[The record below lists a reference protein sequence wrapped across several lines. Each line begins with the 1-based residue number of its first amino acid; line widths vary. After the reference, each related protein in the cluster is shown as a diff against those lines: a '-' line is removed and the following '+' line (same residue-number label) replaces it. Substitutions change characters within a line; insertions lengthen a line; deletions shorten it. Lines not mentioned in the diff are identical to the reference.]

1 MAHEHK
7 SGLAG
12 AYDRAVSNPL
22 WDSVITRE
30 HHLGQAA
37 ELVEAQTIL
46 QRKIRAIGDLTA
58 RDGDRIEGADI
69 IVDTD
74 AGAVTLTAGRVYVDG
89 RVLPVAAATLSA
101 VPMVG
106 AVTIGVRLV
115 ETYVTELDDP
125 SLLGLHPGSMAEGE
139 AGAARAVLSL
149 AWGYA
154 GDAGEGD
161 LYSVYLLKDGV
172 PIDQSPP
179 PSLTGINAQIAVYDF
194 DANGNYVVTGCKVT
208 ALGKD
213 AGDQVFSIS
222 AGTANI
228 NGFKRTRNAALRHRE
243 EEASDQMRIPT
254 EVHTFGT
261 SPSTITLNHGPIATV
276 REVLVEKEITET
288 VTRGG
293 TPNGMDNLANTG
305 VLSIV
310 EVKQGGT
317 TYVEGTSYVR
327 SGDRVSWAPGGAEPT
342 SGSTYTVTY
351 RFLGVVVP
359 SVVTSTSITVA
370 GGVNGGQVQ
379 VDYDFHLPRVDVLGL
394 DENGMTVYIKGVSN
408 RANPL
413 PPQVPADVLPLAL
426 IDNQWGGKPEITNI
440 GVRAYTMAK
449 IDRMYNRLVD
459 TLDLVALE
467 RLQRDIDS
475 REPISKNGV
484 FVDPFTSDRYRD
496 PGTPQTAA
504 VFDGLIRLPIAPTI
518 HRLDQSGV
526 TLLDWTERVA
536 VEQPLAT
543 RCRLINPYQN
553 FATMPGQMTL
563 TPAVDYWTETATE
576 WTSDSTQ
583 AIAVPVSVT
592 TAAGWFPGQ
601 TVTTTTRQ
609 VAETRVVDER
619 TEMIDL
625 LREIEVA
632 FEIRGFFPAENLQSL
647 TFDGI
652 DITPSPTLVA
662 DGTGKITGT
671 FDIPADVPAGS
682 KAVVAQGQGGS
693 IAAAVFVGQG
703 TIDVTTMRRIITTT
717 VSEDITQPIMMQIE
731 IGGGIG
737 DPLAQTF
744 TLPAGRHI
752 AGVDIKI
759 CAIGDPDNAIVI
771 ELVTVE
777 NGIPT
782 TDVVAQAF
790 YDMHAAVIGDWTE
803 IRFVY
808 PIWLSGGV
816 EYAFVVKTDDGE
828 HSISTAALGDF
839 DAVNQRPVAS
849 QPYSIGTML
858 SSANARTWTPHQD
871 EDICFRLV
879 EAVFAPTTKTVA
891 LGTINVV
898 DMSDMLINAGVE
910 LPTAAASLHFEV
922 ELSGGEVT
930 LLRPG
935 QAWERQS
942 YYTGAVQVRAV
953 LSGSATVSPVL
964 FPVVLAVAGKVAAS
978 GTYVSRAFAMGT
990 GIDLIAW
997 LKTYIPTGASI
1008 ALEVDD
1014 GAGNWSAVTQT
1025 AQTILQ
1031 EAGWIERRYAK
1042 SDHNANPVGRLRLT
1056 LAGTPA
1062 ARPMGYDFRAIS
1074 AP

>member
-22 WDSVITRE
+22 WDAVIARE

-46 QRKIRAIGDLTA
+46 QRKIRAIGDLSA

-74 AGAVTLTAGRVYVDG
+74 TGAVTLTAGRVYVDG
-89 RVLPVAAATLSA
+89 RVLPVAAATLAA

-154 GDAGEGD
+154 GDGGAGD

-179 PSLTGINAQIAVYDF
+179 PNLTGINAQIAIYDF
-194 DANGNYVVTGCKVT
+194 DANGNYVVDGCKVT

-213 AGDQVFSIS
+213 AGDQVFSVS

-228 NGFKRTRNAALRHRE
+228 NGFKRTRHAALRHRE

-254 EVHTFGT
+254 EVHTFT
-261 SPSTITLNHGPIATV
+261 TNPSTITLNHGPIATV

-342 SGSTYTVTY
+342 SGSTYTVKY
-351 RFLGVVVP
+351 RFLGVVIP
-359 SVVTSTSITVA
+359 SAVTATSITVA

-803 IRFVY
+803 IRFAY

-816 EYAFVVKTDDGE
+816 EYAFVVKTDDGD

-871 EDICFRLV
+871 EDICFRLI
-879 EAVFAPTTKTVA
+879 EAVFAPVTKTVA

-898 DMSDMLINAGVE
+898 DMSDLLINAAVE

-942 YYTGAVQVRAV
+942 YYTGPVQVRAV

-964 FPVVLAVAGKVAAS
+964 FPAALAVAGKVAAT

-997 LKTYIPTGASI
+997 LKTYIPTGSSI
-1008 ALEVDD
+1008 TVEVDD
-1014 GAGNWSAVTQT
+1014 GAGNWSTVTQT

-1031 EAGWIERRYAK
+1031 ESGWIERRYAK
-1042 SDHNANPVGRLRLT
+1042 SSHNANPVGRLRLT
-1056 LAGTPA
+1056 LTGTPA
-1062 ARPMGYDFRAIS
+1062 ARPMGYDIRAIS